1 MPARSRSPG
10 ASRGPGP
17 RAPPLPRSKVPKSSA
32 PSTPTEKDTLPSLF
46 NQRKL
51 PLVGAGLAA
60 ACLGLYLSSLAISV
74 FKPAPCAHSHEEG
87 TESENPTGR
96 PPELRE
102 GKISAGAFD
111 ASLDWPE
118 WLMGITKLRRI
129 IGGMARGHVLE
140 IAVGTGRNLEY
151 YDWQDIKGLAMA
163 TEGEQQI
170 EQERERKRKRLE
182 KLESGKWKRDDVSP
196 ELLSFT
202 GVDISTDVLEVSW
215 GKLRKAA
222 PELIS
227 KRRKQIAEAQQGK
240 EKGRSKP
247 SPVPAAEENTLA
259 VNLGDGR
266 IRLFKGDAQASLPA
280 PPSSDGS
287 TSPPTKYDT
296 IVQTFG
302 LCSVADPSRLLAEM
316 AGALQPNTGR
326 IILLEHGRGWYDF
339 VNSMLDKYAPSHF
352 QRFGCWWNRDI
363 EGIVR
368 AAAETVPGLEVVR
381 VERPYKLQAGT
392 MLWIELQVVRPGAAG
407 GNSSKVPRSAAAES
421 R

>member
-1 MPARSRSPG
+1 
-10 ASRGPGP
+10 
-17 RAPPLPRSKVPKSSA
+17 
-32 PSTPTEKDTLPSLF
+32 
-46 NQRKL
+46 
-51 PLVGAGLAA
+51 
-60 ACLGLYLSSLAISV
+60 
-74 FKPAPCAHSHEEG
+74 
-87 TESENPTGR
+87 
-96 PPELRE
+96 
-102 GKISAGAFD
+102 
-111 ASLDWPE
+111 
-118 WLMGITKLRRI
+118 
-129 IGGMARGHVLE
+129 MARGHVLE
-140 IAVGTGRNLEY
+140 VAVGTGRNLEY
-151 YDWQDIKGLAMA
+151 YDWEDIKEMA
-163 TEGEQQI
+163 SATQGEQQT
-170 EQERERKRKRLE
+170 EHERERKRKRLE

-215 GKLRKAA
+215 GKLRKAV

-227 KRRKQIAEAQQGK
+227 KRRRQRAEAQGQD
-240 EKGRSKP
+240 KGQSKTSSLP
-247 SPVPAAEENTLA
+247 TAEGNTLA

-287 TSPPTKYDT
+287 ASSPTKYDT

-302 LCSVADPSRLLAEM
+302 LCSVAEPSRLLSEM

-339 VNSMLDKYAPSHF
+339 INSMLDKYAPSHF

-368 AAAETVPGLEVVR
+368 AAADTIPGLEVVR
-381 VERPYKLQAGT
+381 VERPYVLQAGT
-392 MLWIELQVVRPGAAG
+392 MLWVELQLVRPGAEG
-407 GNSSKVPRSAAAES
+407 GNGSKVPRSAPAES